1 VDWVTLRRY
10 QLASLMRME
19 DERRSLDEEREVVLV
34 DDAEAVLPEQ
44 TRDDLDRGWGESPAS
59 NDERLLDERPPHWD

>member
-1 VDWVTLRRY
+1 
-10 QLASLMRME
+10 ME
-19 DERRSLDEEREVVLV
+19 DERRSFDEEREVVLV